1 MTIKN
6 FNCYNSLTET
16 FTNVKMKIFY
26 VQCPKYYA
34 YLCNPYKGAYLP
46 AITMCQLGLYR

>member
-1 MTIKN
+1 MKE
-6 FNCYNSLTET
+6 FNCYDSLNKTYKQI
-16 FTNVKMKIFY
+16 KMRIFY

-46 AITMCQLGLYR
+46 AVTMCQLGLYA